1 MGDDFNQKSAASVTC
16 RRDMTTGAP
25 ALANPCATVYINCI
39 EYFREGSMLKQ
50 LYLAASFTASA
61 ALASTAAEP
70 APQNAAKWEWTL
82 GAYRVTVSS
91 NCHPEHAKVGDT
103 VKIRLRVDSKKPGSL
118 RVTFHESGNVLKG
131 TPKLCKFG
139 ELVELERKAK
149 HPGTLSVT
157 GEILDENGDPVRGA
171 RKRKLVVGLGVLVD
185 GDKIAPGN
193 PLPPP
198 GFDKFWARKRAE
210 LDAVPIRA
218 TRRKKSIPP
227 TAAAKY
233 PGVVCYDTQVDC
245 AGGVP
250 VSGYLCMPE
259 NARQKSLPAIVVFHG
274 AGVRSSRMMLDS
286 GAKAI
291 AFNVNAHGLPNGRPQ
306 KFYDDLFAGE
316 LKDYRSRFLD
326 DHERNYFVGIYL
338 RIMRAL
344 DYVKSLPEWDGK
356 TLIVMGAS
364 QGGAQALAAA
374 GLDKQ
379 VSLCVAEVPSQC
391 DLGGRLAK
399 RRPGGPMCR
408 NPIRIQKDPVIVR
421 EAAYVDNVFLARNV
435 RCPVYI
441 STGLIDQTCIAT
453 SIFACYNAL
462 PPDVEKHIAVTPFG
476 GHNDSRAKLGRGV
489 VDELLSKSAK

>member
-1 MGDDFNQKSAASVTC
+1 MFERLFCAALFS
-16 RRDMTTGAP
+16 
-25 ALANPCATVYINCI
+25 
-39 EYFREGSMLKQ
+39 
-50 LYLAASFTASA
+50 ASA
-61 ALASTAAEP
+61 TLASSAAEP
-70 APQNAAKWEWTL
+70 EPQDAAKWEWSL
-82 GAYRVTVSS
+82 GAYRITVST
-91 NCHPEHAKVGDT
+91 NCPPEHAKVGDT
-103 VKIRLRVDSKKPGSL
+103 VKIRLRVESKKPGRL
-118 RVTFHESGNVLKG
+118 RVTFYESGNSLG
-131 TPKLCKFG
+131 DPLDGKFG
-139 ELVELERKAK
+139 EFVELERKATR
-149 HPGTLSVT
+149 PGTICGV
-157 GEILDENGDPVRGA
+157 GEILDENGEPVRGA

-185 GDKIAPGN
+185 GEKIAPGN

-198 GFDKFWARKRAE
+198 GFDGFWAKKRAE
-210 LDAVPIRA
+210 LDGVPIRA
-218 TRRKKSIPP
+218 KRRKRAIPP
-227 TAAAKY
+227 VAAAKY

-245 AGGVP
+245 AGGAP
-250 VSGYLCMPE
+250 VSGYLCMPKD
-259 NARQKSLPAIVVFHG
+259 AKPKSLPAIVVFHG
-274 AGVRSSRMMLDS
+274 AGVRSATMMLRH

-291 AFNVNAHGLPNGRPQ
+291 AFNVNAHGLPNGRPK

-326 DHERNYFVGIYL
+326 DHEKNYFVGIYL

-374 GLDKQ
+374 GLDRQ
-379 VSLCVAEVPSQC
+379 VTLCVAEVPSQC

-408 NPIRIQKDPVIVR
+408 NPLRIQQDPAIVR
-421 EAAYVDNVFLARNV
+421 ETAYVDNVFLAKNV

-441 STGLIDQTCIAT
+441 STGLIDNTCIAT
-453 SIFACYNAL
+453 SVFAYYNAL
-462 PPDVEKHIAVTPFG
+462 PAEVEKHIAVTPFG